1 VDSVR
6 EIKQAIDRLSP
17 AERYGIAMW
26 ILESWE
32 SGDHV
37 AEPAPAY
44 NTALENRH
52 LSVAD
57 YLDFEARASKRHEYV
72 AGEIFAMA
80 GVSQAHNLIVG
91 NVYRAFANRLHGGPC
106 RTFFSDF
113 KVRLKINMDEFFYYP
128 DVMVAC
134 GSEGVE
140 KYFLRNPKVIVEVLS
155 PSTEG
160 TDRREKLIHYRRIPA
175 LEEYILIAQDTPE
188 VTIHRRG
195 SEWKPTV
202 LTALDAVGEIHS
214 IKLSLPLAEVY
225 DGVHEIVRPAFDSEM
240 TSSGE

>member
-1 VDSVR
+1 VNPVQ

-17 AERYGIAMW
+17 AERYTIAMW
-26 ILESWE
+26 ILGSRE

-52 LSVAD
+52 LSVED
-57 YLDFEARASKRHEYV
+57 YLDFELGASTRHEYI

-80 GVSQAHNLIVG
+80 GVSAAHNLIVG
-91 NVYRAFANRLHGGPC
+91 NVYSAFRNHLHGGPC
-106 RTFFSDF
+106 RTFISDF
-113 KVRLKINMDEFFYYP
+113 KVRLKINMDDIFYYP

-134 GSEGVE
+134 GREGLE

-160 TDRREKLIHYRRIPA
+160 TDRREKFIHYRRIPT
-175 LEEYILIAQDTPE
+175 LEEYIVIGQDTPE

-195 SEWKPTV
+195 TEWTPTA
-202 LTALDAVGEIHS
+202 LTALEAVAEIQS
-214 IKLSLPLAEVY
+214 LELSLPLAQVY
-225 DGVHEIVRPAFDSEM
+225 EGAP
-240 TSSGE
+240 

>member
-1 VDSVR
+1 MNLVQ

-17 AERYGIAMW
+17 AERYTIAMW
-26 ILESWE
+26 ILGSRESD
-32 SGDHV
+32 DHV

-44 NTALENRH
+44 NAALANHH
-52 LSVAD
+52 LSVEE
-57 YLDFEARASKRHEYV
+57 YLDFEAGASTRHEYI

-80 GVSQAHNLIVG
+80 GVSAAHNLIVG

-113 KVRLKINMDEFFYYP
+113 KVRLKINMDEIFYYP

-134 GSEGVE
+134 GREGLE

-160 TDRREKLIHYRRIPA
+160 TDRREKFIHYRRIPT
-175 LEEYILIAQDTPE
+175 LEEYIVIGQDMPE
-188 VTIHRRG
+188 VTIHRR
-195 SEWKPTV
+195 STKWTPTV
-202 LTALDAVGEIHS
+202 LTALEAVAEIQS
-214 IKLSLPLAEVY
+214 LELSLPLAEVY
-225 DGVHEIVRPAFDSEM
+225 EGAI
-240 TSSGE
+240 